1 MQSRLFIVVYCFN
14 GKTIILFNGV
24 EVERKNI
31 WFQKFH
37 RGLNTLRFRV
47 YQPRAQRPSSEDKNR
62 STVKRSLVC
71 EIRRWKITGALFF
84 QRSPVKNSI
93 HLSILEE
100 KMKRERC

>member
-1 MQSRLFIVVYCFN
+1 MQSWLFVIVYYFN
-14 GKTIILFNGV
+14 CKTIIFFNGG
-24 EVERKNI
+24 EVEGKNI
-31 WFQKFH
+31 WIQKFH

-47 YQPRAQRPSSEDKNR
+47 YQPRTQRPSSEDKNR